1 MSQEISPLQKARST
15 YSPKLPA
22 VYKGEF
28 GIEYGDTIL
37 PVATHQDEIRML
49 FPHSYG
55 KPVARIAAGTS
66 NLNNAPLTVG
76 VVLSGGPAPGG
87 HNAIAGLFDALKKAN
102 PASRLVGFLN
112 GPKGVFTGK
121 YIELTAEVID
131 RYRNTGGF
139 DMIGSG
145 RDKIETPEQLDGCEK
160 TMKELGASAL
170 VVIGGD
176 DSNTNAA
183 ILAEH
188 FKVRNQPIQI
198 VGLPKTIDGDMR
210 NEFIEASFGFD
221 SACKVYAEL
230 VGNICRDA
238 MSSRKYY
245 HFVKLM
251 GRAASHVA
259 LEVALQIQPNYA
271 IINEEVQKK
280 KMTLSQVVEEICDMI
295 VRRAEA
301 GRNFGVI
308 VIPEGIVEFLDDF
321 KHMLADIGHALGQ
334 DESEFEGITDVAKRA
349 DILASKLQDV
359 NARTYKGLPF
369 NVQVALTLRDP
380 HGNLLVSQI
389 ESERVIIEAVDQRL
403 SQLKKSGVYK
413 GKFNALAHF
422 FGYEGRCVQPSN
434 FDANYCYALG
444 YTGAQLI
451 RAGLTGYTVSSANLA
466 APVAEWKMGGVP
478 VTSML
483 TLEARKGNL
492 KPVIRKALVDLDGAP
507 FKAFEAMR
515 ESLKSE
521 DQYLFPGPVQFFGPS
536 EVCDAITKTL
546 ALESTA
552 KKE

>member
-1 MSQEISPLQKARST
+1 MSQEISPLQKARTT

-37 PVATHQDEIRML
+37 PVATHQDEIKML

-66 NLNNAPLTVG
+66 NLNSAPLTVG

-121 YIELTAEVID
+121 YIELTAEVVD

-188 FKVRNQPIQI
+188 FKVRNQPIQVI
-198 VGLPKTIDGDMR
+198 GLPKTIDGDMR

-259 LEVALQIQPNYA
+259 LEVTLQVRPNYA
-271 IINEEVQKK
+271 IISEEVQQK
-280 KMTLSQVVEEICDMI
+280 KMTLSQVVEEISDMI

-301 GRNFGVI
+301 GRNYGVI

-334 DESEFEGITDVAKRA
+334 YEGEFEGITDVAKRA
-349 DILASKLQDV
+349 DILASKLQEV

-369 NVQVALTLRDP
+369 NVQVVLTLRDP

-403 SQLKKSGVYK
+403 AQLKKSGVYK

-434 FDANYCYALG
+434 FDADYCYVLG

-466 APVAEWKMGGVP
+466 APVAEWTMGGVP

-483 TLEARKGNL
+483 TLEARKGSL
-492 KPVIRKALVDLDGAP
+492 KPVIRKALVELDGAP
-507 FKAFEAMR
+507 FKAYEAMR
-515 ESLKSE
+515 ESLKTE
-521 DQYLFPGPVQFFGPS
+521 DAYLFPGPIQFFGPS

-546 ALESTA
+546 ALESAA
-552 KKE
+552 KK